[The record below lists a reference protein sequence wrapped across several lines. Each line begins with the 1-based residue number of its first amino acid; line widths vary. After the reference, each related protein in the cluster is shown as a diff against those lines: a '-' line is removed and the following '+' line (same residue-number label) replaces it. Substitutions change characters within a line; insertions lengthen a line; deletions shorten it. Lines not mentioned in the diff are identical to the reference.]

1 MVKDIPMRPSSQ
13 VRRANFTLNNP
24 TAQERA
30 WLTSLSNLATRRL
43 LAIRYIVFQEEIAP
57 TTETHHLQGYIEW
70 MKLKR
75 PLGRMMKAPGSPYH
89 RFSWHRADFPRASI
103 AYAKKKDSRLA
114 GGQQGEYGD
123 AAAARN
129 QTISDVT
136 DQLNSGVSLQKVID
150 EHSDIDFRYHKNML
164 GYFNRRVPPRT
175 ACKVICLIGP
185 SGCGKSTY
193 AKAAAL
199 GLGTVY
205 EVPDKNHHNGRWDWK
220 HYCSQTSIIIN
231 EFNDT
236 FLDVT
241 KFKKFFD
248 TFDCQIENKGDNMLL
263 KSNNIFLTMNTDIK
277 NWYRKYRSKPEHRA
291 NVDAMERR
299 ITQFFKIYECR
310 RNTNYDVDA
319 ADPYMIMTLRA
330 HPLNSKGEP
339 QFRFASLDT
348 NAYMQIPQ
356 HINPGSI
363 FDFARHARQTNE
375 GQRERQ
381 AQPIP
386 GRFGQSIPSNDDE
399 IMDESD

>member
-57 TTETHHLQGYIEW
+57 TTQTHHLQGYIEW

-75 PLGRMMKAPGSPYH
+75 PLGKMMKAPGSPYH

-114 GGQQGEYGD
+114 GGQHGEYGD

-129 QTISDVT
+129 QTISDTT
-136 DQLNSGVSLQKVID
+136 DQLNSGISLQKVID
-150 EHSDIDFRYHKNML
+150 QHSDIDFRYHKQIVA
-164 GYFNRRVPPRT
+164 YFNRRVPNRIE
-175 ACKVICLIGP
+175 CNVICLIGP

-193 AKAAAL
+193 AKAAAR

-205 EVPDKNHHNGRWDWK
+205 EVPGKERHNGRWDWK
-220 HYCSQTSIIIN
+220 MYACQNAIIIN

-236 FLDVT
+236 FMDVT

-248 TFDCQIENKGDNMLL
+248 TFDVQIENKGDNMIM
-263 KSNNIFLTMNTDIK
+263 KTNNIYLTMNTDIK
-277 NWYRKYRSKPEHRA
+277 NWYHKYRLDPKNLA
-291 NVDAMERR
+291 DTQAMERR
-299 ITQFFKIYECR
+299 ITQFFKIYDCR
-310 RNTNYDVDA
+310 RNTNYNINA

-339 QFRFASLDT
+339 QFRFASLNP

-363 FDFARHARQTNE
+363 FDFAKHARQTHE
-375 GQRERQ
+375 SQRDRHP
-381 AQPIP
+381 QPNTN
-386 GRFGQSIPSNDDE
+386 GFGGSIPSDDD
-399 IMDESD
+399 MDESD